1 MIAEVEKPNIR
12 LWEEAKQL
20 VENNVYL
27 CMTYWVDYITKQD
40 DFWNDNPDCPITYSD
55 LEYKP
60 CKKYERDEDDD
71 RDYGYDDYYEDKPF
85 DYMEAYA
92 VSDWLADELYER
104 GEWVA
109 RFQMLPCIWFRNTS
123 GQMIACDEVIHEITR
138 DWLVRIGRCTQE
150 EADALS
156 YCD

>member
-12 LWEEAKQL
+12 LWEEAKQI

-27 CMTYWVDYITKQD
+27 CMTYWVSYITKQE
-40 DFWNDNPDCPITYSD
+40 DFWEENPDCPLTYAD
-55 LEYKP
+55 LEHKY
-60 CKKYERDEDDD
+60 CKKYDDDEDEEDK
-71 RDYGYDDYYEDKPF
+71 YDDEPF

-109 RFQMLPCIWFRNTS
+109 RFQMLPCIWFRNTT

-138 DWLVRIGRCTQE
+138 AWLVRIGRCTQE